1 MIDLFDQKKIRP
13 DSRNECTWLGIRFAK
28 ACKSRRHVRCIQPS
42 AFASNIPCDCGNF
55 SGAFRPERTIGR
67 AQTRQAVTARW
78 AAGIRAE
85 AEYVMPTF
93 HRSYVLEEY
102 PAGEV
107 EQ

>member
-1 MIDLFDQKKIRP
+1 MSAP
-13 DSRNECTWLGIRFAK
+13 G
-28 ACKSRRHVRCIQPS
+28 S
-42 AFASNIPCDCGNF
+42 AFASPKLASLAVTCAASNRPLSPATYHAIVAISAVRSGRCGRL
-55 SGAFRPERTIGR
+55 GALKPG
-67 AQTRQAVTARW
+67 QALTARW